1 MGFFKVDRALLEHE
15 LWLKEPFTK
24 GQAWLDMVGRANYED
39 NGTIKRGQF
48 PTSALKLAERWQ
60 WHRSKVRRFLD
71 MLVEMEMIAY
81 ESSQKGIIITILNYE
96 KYQKNDQKNRP
107 TNRPTDRPTD
117 RPTNRPTD
125 EPTNRPTESIENSG
139 VVVDLRPTDEPTNRP
154 TDRPTNR
161 PTDRPTNRPLSK
173 NIRNKEYKNININK
187 GSSEPLRWGV
197 CNNVYMTMEEV
208 EDLMQRFPDDYE
220 KKIDKL
226 STYMRSK
233 GVEWKY
239 QDHYATIL
247 MWASRETKAEKKEK
261 EPKLKLG
268 VDI

>member
-107 TNRPTDRPTD
+107 TNRPTDRPT
-117 RPTNRPTD
+117 
-125 EPTNRPTESIENSG
+125 
-139 VVVDLRPTDEPTNRP
+139 
-154 TDRPTNR
+154 
-161 PTDRPTNRPLSK
+161 NRPLSK

-208 EDLMQRFPDDYE
+208 EDLMQRFPDDYD

-261 EPKLKLG
+261 ETELKLG